1 MVYQLKH
8 IALGAPILSPASAAS
23 LREADY
29 KDYLSCLTRKAS
41 GWVPVTSIF
50 FACYTK
56 SWGWQIISS
65 LCVSSEAHPNP
76 FPLLPSLVTLSQ
88 K

>member
-50 FACYTK
+50 LLVTQNLGGGRSFLAFVCRLKPILTP
-56 SWGWQIISS
+56 S
-65 LCVSSEAHPNP
+65 LC
-76 FPLLPSLVTLSQ
+76 FLPW
-88 K
+88 